1 MNAFTLLGALAAACL
16 AAASGREPS
25 LQPLGDALAAG
36 ARVARQAQGQAAAA
50 RAAKPCEQNLGLT
63 QSEFTL
69 LYELDSPD
77 KGMTLSFTGGKCWV
91 EDEDHGHPIVPR
103 AKRLFFEARRRL
115 LVTTLLDEPSSSIE
129 LQLSSG
135 ETVDYLGVVDNERLL
150 SGQPIAL
157 GKTWLPNE
165 SSATLTPHHN
175 HYPPNAR
182 LY

>member
-1 MNAFTLLGALAAACL
+1 MNAFTLLAALAAA
-16 AAASGREPS
+16 AAAAGVA
-25 LQPLGDALAAG
+25 PLETDFAG
-36 ARVARQAQGQAAAA
+36 AAKGARQAQDEALAA

-69 LYELDSPD
+69 LYELDSPE
-77 KGMTLSFTGGKCWV
+77 KGDTLSFTGGKCWV
-91 EDEDHGHPIVPR
+91 EDSEHGHPIVPR
-103 AKRLFFEARRRL
+103 AHRLFFGSGHRL
-115 LVTTLLDEPSSSIE
+115 LVTTLLDEPSSSLE

-135 ETVDYLGVVDNERLL
+135 QTADSLGVVDNERLL

-157 GKTWLPNE
+157 GKTWLPG
-165 SSATLTPHHN
+165 STSATLTPHHN